1 MCGHNSFFFLADLS
15 EVEELDI
22 IIINYTINCDAM

>member
-22 IIINYTINCDAM
+22 IIINYAINCDAM